1 MFDGGGGGGGDGDGG
16 EGGVGVRGEGG
27 FSGSGGVP
35 GGGGAGGGNSGDGL
49 VGFSGGGDTGGKGG
63 VGSRGTGVRTRGVG
77 MGMAASSACVGG
89 MGEPCWLIVRI
100 SCIVCDF
107 EGIPGVQIGSM
118 RSRRIS
124 STDRKEEDDNDR
136 TILLPVELT

>member
-1 MFDGGGGGGGDGDGG
+1 MFDGGGSGGGDEDKG
-16 EGGVGVRGEGG
+16 EDGVGVRGEGG
-27 FSGSGGVP
+27 FSDSGGVP
-35 GGGGAGGGNSGDGL
+35 GGGGGNSGGGL
-49 VGFSGGGDTGGKGG
+49 AGFSGGGDTGGKGG

-77 MGMAASSACVGG
+77 IGTAASSACVGG

-107 EGIPGVQIGSM
+107 EGIPGMQIGSM

-124 STDRKEEDDNDR
+124 STERREEDNDDR
-136 TILLPVELT
+136 TIVLPVELT